1 MQINVWT
8 LPNCVQCMQTKKVLD
23 REGISFEEFNLAEYP
38 EKIDEFKELGLTSAP
53 IVETDIKKWSGF
65 RLDKIKSLANYLFG
79 EKKTHVHNPQP
90 QVVNA

>member
-8 LPNCVQCMQTKKVLD
+8 LPNCVQCMQTKKVLE
-23 REGISFEEFNLAEYP
+23 REGIKYSELNLAEYP
-38 EKIDEFKELGLTSAP
+38 DKIDEFKELGLTSAP

-65 RLDKIKSLANYLFG
+65 RLDKIKSLANFLFG
-79 EKKTHVHNPQP
+79 EKKEHVYNPAP